1 VIPALLDNVTR
12 GLVVLVF
19 GYAVVVAVTHW
30 AVRSRRLNPFGAWP
44 RMVRRISEP
53 VLPPLERRIVRSGG
67 NPQDAPLWLLGIAV
81 IGGLVL
87 ITLVRWLIGMAYE
100 VSALAH
106 GEPRDWLIK
115 IVSWTFQIVMVALLV
130 RVIGSWFGV
139 SPYSRW
145 MRPFVLLTD
154 WLLVPLRR
162 VLPPFGPLD
171 LSPMV
176 AYFLLWIAQQALVR
190 ALL

>member
-19 GYAVVVAVTHW
+19 GYAAVVAATHW
-30 AVRSRRLNPFGAWP
+30 AVRSRRLSPFGAWP

-67 NPQDAPLWLLGIAV
+67 NPQDAPLWLLGISV
-81 IGGLVL
+81 LGGLVL

-100 VSALAH
+100 VSALAYA
-106 GEPRDWLIK
+106 EPRVWLIE
-115 IVSWTFQIVMVALLV
+115 IVSWTFRILMVALLV

-162 VLPPFGPLD
+162 ILPPFGPLD